1 MPVTAKRYP
10 DWVQAQR
17 TRGTTVK
24 KKGDNYYLYKRT
36 SRRVPG
42 KKYPQPVDTYIGI
55 ITPEGVIKSEKKK
68 ISLAGIEVKEFG
80 FSRAIWQLC
89 PEGWKNP
96 LGDDWEDVLSILL
109 WKWSPETYLSK
120 ERRLKTEQDF
130 HYQFQA
136 QAASL
141 SRRIYKEHGVDLKE
155 LQILKS
161 IYLLYFEKERVISKI
176 SPEQEELLKKIG
188 MELSYAEA

>member
-1 MPVTAKRYP
+1 MPVTEKRYP

-68 ISLAGIEVKEFG
+68 ISLAGIEVKEYG
-80 FSRAIWQLC
+80 FSKAVWQLC
-89 PEGWKNP
+89 PEGWKKP
-96 LGDDWEDVLSILL
+96 LGDEWEEVLSIIL

-120 ERRLKTEQDF
+120 ERSLKTEQDF
-130 HYQFQA
+130 HYQFPA

-155 LQILKS
+155 LQSLKS

-176 SPEQEELLKKIG
+176 SPEQEELIRKIG
-188 MELSYAEA
+188 VELSVC

>member
-1 MPVTAKRYP
+1 MPVTEKRYP

-188 MELSYAEA
+188 MELSVC